1 MNVSRRTALYSLCG
15 CIALAGC
22 SFYRERP
29 PVVIGGSPVAK
40 DQSIMVGLRA
50 SSEHRRLVAALEAT
64 GLDAELDGI
73 GPLTV
78 FAPTDAA
85 FDALMPESAKTQI
98 EQDQDYLKE
107 VLSGQIVRARLTTR
121 DLRNVFPQLNGK
133 TKVFALNK
141 QVIQAEGVP
150 KSPRLVDLR
159 GRTVS
164 VVQRDAIA
172 KNGIIH
178 VTDGLLLP
186 QEKRTDGG

>member
-1 MNVSRRTALYSLCG
+1 
-15 CIALAGC
+15 
-22 SFYRERP
+22 
-29 PVVIGGSPVAK
+29 
-40 DQSIMVGLRA
+40 MVGLRA